1 MASNGL
7 KDPIVLQD
15 AVKTETTEKTKKT
28 EETVTTF
35 SYSPHL
41 NPVHVNTAPSLLSRL
56 APKLALS
63 TGEARNQRRQLE
75 GRHTTTPLDLTGFKH
90 LAMLLLVLGNLKA
103 VCVDWSQFGF
113 WVTLSHFGLDSHDLK
128 MALVVCGF
136 NLSCQPV
143 SLLIE
148 RLAATTL
155 PSPATGD
162 KKVNYQPRNVQS
174 KVVLYISHTLHV
186 ILSIICLL
194 GGSVLTWNL
203 VSHPLVATACEA
215 TVIVTFLKLVS
226 FAVTNN
232 ELREAK
238 ENKAPFPEFYAMGP
252 QYPKNLTLKNLVYYW
267 AVPTLVYQP
276 VYPMRPTVRWSRV
289 LPLMGE
295 LLTGMI
301 LTWVLMKQMGM
312 PVLEHLVD
320 NMDSWKMM
328 LEDYITLASISIT
341 IWLAGFFALF
351 QSLLNLLAELTK
363 FADRDFYGDWWNAGS
378 VGTFWRD
385 WNRPVSNYFRRHIYI
400 PLRTRK
406 WSRTWASNA
415 VFFVSALFHELLFG
429 VATHNFNG
437 VAFLCMMVQP
447 IFIVLTL
454 PLERKRGAGTT
465 IGNCVFWVSIMFGQ
479 PTATVIYY
487 LEWVSQHPTNK
498 SSTTWWTSKFL

>member
-1 MASNGL
+1 MEFKEEKVSIISEEAVNGNP
-7 KDPIVLQD
+7 KEN
-15 AVKTETTEKTKKT
+15 A
-28 EETVTTF
+28 F
-35 SYSPHL
+35 NYSPHL
-41 NPVHVNTAPSLLSRL
+41 NPIHVSTAPSLLSRL
-56 APKLALS
+56 APKLASS
-63 TGEARNQRRQLE
+63 TGEARNQRRHLE

-90 LAMLLLVLGNLKA
+90 LAMIVLAMGNLK
-103 VCVDWSQFGF
+103 VMCVDWNQFGF
-113 WVTLSHFGLDSHDLK
+113 WVTLSHFGMDSQDLK

-136 NLSCQPV
+136 DLLCQPL

-148 RLAATTL
+148 KLAATTL
-155 PSPATGD
+155 PLPSSRDDKGSSPPERD
-162 KKVNYQPRNVQS
+162 VKR
-174 KVVLYISHTLHV
+174 KVVLYISHFLHF
-186 ILSIICLL
+186 ILSIVCLG

-203 VSHPLVATACEA
+203 VNHPLVATGCEA

-238 ENKAPFPEFYAMGP
+238 ENKKPFPEFYATGP
-252 QYPKNLTLKNLVYYW
+252 QYPKNLTLRNSVYYW
-267 AVPTLVYQP
+267 AIPTLIYQP

-301 LTWVLMKQMGM
+301 LTWVIMMQMGM

-320 NMDSWKMM
+320 NMSSWKVI
-328 LEDYITLASISIT
+328 LENYLTLASISIT

-351 QSLLNLLAELTK
+351 QSLLNLLAEVTK

-447 IFIVLTL
+447 IFIILTL
-454 PLERKRGAGTT
+454 PLEKKRGAGTT
-465 IGNCVFWVSIMFGQ
+465 IGNCVFWVSILFGQ

-487 LEWVSQHPTNK
+487 LEWVAQHPTNK
-498 SSTTWWTSKFL
+498 SSTAWWTSKFL

>member
-162 KKVNYQPRNVQS
+162 KKVNSQPRNVQS

-341 IWLAGFFALF
+341 IWLAG
-351 QSLLNLLAELTK
+351 
-363 FADRDFYGDWWNAGS
+363 
-378 VGTFWRD
+378 
-385 WNRPVSNYFRRHIYI
+385 
-400 PLRTRK
+400 LRTRK